1 MLKVGLTGGIGS
13 GKSTVASIFSLLGVP
28 VYIADLR
35 AHELM
40 IRNQT
45 IREKIIALLGV
56 KAYDAHHLPDRKY
69 IAAKVFEDKGLLENL
84 NSIIHPVIRDDFE
97 SWCTSFSD
105 RFYIIQEAAVLFESG
120 GAALMNENILV
131 WAPEDLRMKRVM
143 ARDRV
148 AGAEVQ
154 ARMQVQ
160 LADEDKAAQSQ
171 FLIIN
176 DNEHSL
182 IRQVLDIDQALRF
195 IAQTG

>member
-1 MLKVGLTGGIGS
+1 
-13 GKSTVASIFSLLGVP
+13 
-28 VYIADLR
+28 
-35 AHELM
+35 
-40 IRNQT
+40 
-45 IREKIIALLGV
+45 
-56 KAYDAHHLPDRKY
+56 
-69 IAAKVFEDKGLLENL
+69 
-84 NSIIHPVIRDDFE
+84 
-97 SWCTSFSD
+97 
-105 RFYIIQEAAVLFESG
+105 
-120 GAALMNENILV
+120 MNENILV